1 MNVLPTENLNTL
13 LKHGVT
19 TCLNNRIAIGL
30 LEHVKSM
37 PRNGIPEPTN
47 RLRHKISRSRSDR
60 QVRIRGEGNLT
71 MLTLQRKI
79 FGVRAAYCCLC
90 RLFACMFHFCF
101 FLMILKRFLFLF
113 RYISRPSRGF
123 IYTYIH
129 TYTLV
134 VDRFWRTFNLPPTP
148 SPGLSTLHRKK
159 DQRTARR
166 ISKDIC

>member
-47 RLRHKISRSRSDR
+47 RLRQKISRSRSDR

-71 MLTLQRKI
+71 MLTLQRNI
-79 FGVRAAYCCLC
+79 LQCLS
-90 RLFACMFHFCF
+90 RILLYVQAVCMYVPFS
-101 FLMILKRFLFLF
+101 LFLDS
-113 RYISRPSRGF
+113 I
-123 IYTYIH
+123 
-129 TYTLV
+129 
-134 VDRFWRTFNLPPTP
+134 
-148 SPGLSTLHRKK
+148 
-159 DQRTARR
+159 
-166 ISKDIC
+166 